1 MTLIWLR
8 RTMGSCR
15 SVQELTDEMHCSSQR
30 FGLEINVE
38 KTKTMTIGKQQK
50 TVKIKI
56 EGGTLEQVTEF
67 IYLGE
72 VIRPNGT
79 RNEHERSGGQQQE
92 QKDLEKSC

>member
-1 MTLIWLR
+1 M
-8 RTMGSCR
+8 
-15 SVQELTDEMHCSSQR
+15 E
-30 FGLEINVE
+30 
-38 KTKTMTIGKQQK
+38 
-50 TVKIKI
+50 IKI
-56 EGGTLEQVTEF
+56 EGETLEQVTEF